1 MTGNSVL
8 TILSNLV
15 IGGLCAYCLWGVDR
29 KDAKDCCADSTLIF
43 NPTNTK
49 NMVKSD
55 TCKGVGV
62 TNVTEEWN

>member
-1 MTGNSVL
+1 MTGHSACTVL
-8 TILSNLV
+8 ANLV

-29 KDAKDCCADSTLIF
+29 KGVKDCCADSKLIF